1 MAALLLSQN
10 AAVFPTGR
18 FLYPENPAPGLWLGR
33 TYVFPF
39 CSLSVF
45 CFPFPLF
52 RFFRCSFSFLFFFFA
67 FRPFPLSS
75 LIFFLFLFSASL
87 FPLSVLPFSTLFFP
101 PSFCSLFVFFSPFS
115 PVFLHFVLSA
125 LIKLLCYCSKD
136 GLPTVL
142 NTSRGVFYG
151 HTYDGWHTWW
161 GILKCHVVFALKY
174 WEKALKYWEKALKYW
189 EKALKY

>member
-1 MAALLLSQN
+1 MTARYGRPAVKPKRRRLSDRGVFCIPKTRRLACGWGELMTFSILLFVRFLFFFSSFPLLS
-10 AAVFPTGR
+10 
-18 FLYPENPAPGLWLGR
+18 
-33 TYVFPF
+33 
-39 CSLSVF
+39 
-45 CFPFPLF
+45 LF
-52 RFFRCSFSFLFFFFA
+52 FLFSVFFFA

-174 WEKALKYWEKALKYW
+174 WEKALKY
-189 EKALKY
+189 